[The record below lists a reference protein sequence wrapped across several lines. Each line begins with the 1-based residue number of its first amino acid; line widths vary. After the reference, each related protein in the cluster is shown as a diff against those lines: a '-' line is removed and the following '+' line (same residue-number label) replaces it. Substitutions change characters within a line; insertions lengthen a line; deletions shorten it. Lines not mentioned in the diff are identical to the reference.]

1 MKKILVTGISGYVGS
16 CLYFY
21 LRKKFKVSGIDKKNS
36 KYLLINHC
44 DLLKVNKIEKILK
57 KEKPDLIVHL
67 AAQSLVDEIINKN
80 KYFSNNVIATKN
92 LIHAMKK
99 NNLKNLIFSST
110 AAVYKFNNK
119 IINEKSK
126 IRPKSTYAK
135 TKYECEQ
142 IIKKSRLNSVIL
154 RFFNVC
160 SSLNINKKIIGEFH
174 NPETHLIPTVVSKNL
189 LKKKIYIYGND
200 YKTKDGTCIRDY
212 VHIKDI
218 CNAIEKSIK
227 YLFRNND
234 QFEIINIGSFTPNTN
249 LEILRKIEK
258 MTKIKTINEII
269 KRRKGDVD
277 LLTCST
283 KKVKSKLN
291 WKPIFSNINNIIKD
305 EILWAKHLNKINI
318 KRKFK
323 NYL

>member
-1 MKKILVTGISGYVGS
+1 MKKILITGISGYIGS
-16 CLYFY
+16 CLQLY
-21 LRKKFKVSGIDKKNS
+21 LKKKFLISGIDKKKN
-36 KYLLINHC
+36 KYCLINQC
-44 DLLKVNKIEKILK
+44 DLLKINNLKKILK

-67 AAQSLVDEIINKN
+67 AAQSLVDETINKN

-110 AAVYKFNNK
+110 AAVYNFNNK
-119 IINEKSK
+119 ILNEKSK

-135 TKYECEQ
+135 TKYECEKM
-142 IIKKSRLNSVIL
+142 IKKSSLNSIIF

-174 NPETHLIPTVVSKNL
+174 NPETHLVPTVVSKNL
-189 LKKKIYIYGND
+189 LKKKIYIYGDD

-212 VHIKDI
+212 VHIRDI

-227 YLFRNND
+227 YLLKNNE
-234 QFEIINIGSFTPNTN
+234 QFEIINIGSSTTKTN
-249 LEILRKIEK
+249 LEILKKIEK
-258 MTKIKTINEII
+258 MTLIKSIYEII
-269 KRRKGDVD
+269 KRREGDVD
-277 LLTCST
+277 LLTCSV
-283 KKVKSKLN
+283 KKAKKILN
-291 WKPIFSNINNIIKD
+291 WRPIFSNINSILKD
-305 EILWAKHLNKINI
+305 ELLWVKHLKKVKL

>member
-67 AAQSLVDEIINKN
+67 AAQSLVDETINKN

-119 IINEKSK
+119 ILNEKSK

-277 LLTCST
+277 LLTCSV
-283 KKVKSKLN
+283 KKAKSKLN